1 MSVPS
6 LPPSACLLHML
17 IFLSPPLPQQLVLHS
32 KHGTTTTRRNGA
44 GIFGQR
50 TFQNNLLLSHA
61 NVQMFLSKKTCFCN
75 RENLAVIRKKH
86 PIPSMQFSVFLKTN
100 TTPEFLILIWIYPS
114 PSDDGWDDGGNSSFL
129 FPLYKRKQVP
139 PQETRNN
146 FIT

>member
-6 LPPSACLLHML
+6 LPLSACLLHML
-17 IFLSPPLPQQLVLHS
+17 IFLPPLPQQLVLHS

-44 GIFGQR
+44 GTFGQR
-50 TFQNNLLLSHA
+50 TFRNNLILSHA

-75 RENLAVIRKKH
+75 RENLAVIQKKTK
-86 PIPSMQFSVFLKTN
+86 PSMQFSVFPKTN
-100 TTPEFLILIWIYPS
+100 ATPEFLMLIWIYPS
-114 PSDDGWDDGGNSSFL
+114 PSDDGWGDGGNSSFL

-139 PQETRNN
+139 LQETRNN